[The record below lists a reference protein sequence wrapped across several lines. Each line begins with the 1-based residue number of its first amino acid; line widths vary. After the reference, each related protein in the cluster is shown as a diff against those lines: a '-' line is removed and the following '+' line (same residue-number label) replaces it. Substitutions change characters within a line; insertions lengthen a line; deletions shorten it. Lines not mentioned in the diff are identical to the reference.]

1 MKFICDAMLGKLAK
15 YLRIL
20 GFDAEYT
27 KDSKILEHYKGKTDA
42 PYFLTRTIKKGGYE
56 RTIVILSDK
65 AREQLREIRELIH
78 PFIDSAKVMNRC
90 IECNIDLM
98 GVQKKHIEQKVPEF
112 IYHQYEQFKEC
123 PRCRKVYW
131 EGSHTTGMAELIRE
145 IMEHAEMKAEKNSP
159 GRKDVKSKKGLSQ
172 NGET

>member
-1 MKFICDAMLGKLAK
+1 
-15 YLRIL
+15 
-20 GFDAEYT
+20 
-27 KDSKILEHYKGKTDA
+27 
-42 PYFLTRTIKKGGYE
+42 
-56 RTIVILSDK
+56 
-65 AREQLREIRELIH
+65 
-78 PFIDSAKVMNRC
+78 
-90 IECNIDLM
+90 M

-131 EGSHTTGMAELIRE
+131 EGSHTTGMTELIRE